1 MKSGDVIKERQS
13 PRREEVVGVD
23 GRVNKNIS
31 KTFYVSFLSSQTD
44 HIFYL
49 EDLLSLDVRWKV
61 QRSFLY
67 LPVSRQGSNLSF
79 KLFFLKKNIFT
90 RLLNVLKKRQ
100 SKATNVFRLQTSYE
114 PVRFERNPDPG
125 APLDQFYLSV
135 SARIS
140 WTFAL
145 VKIYFYLHVFCVND
159 NMPLRAERLACHFKW
174 EGRSRSL
181 ESSSMLNQYES
192 WIVLFVFFCF
202 VSFFSFFG
210 YLSFSL

>member
-1 MKSGDVIKERQS
+1 MLQESDKRFGETVLHRKAAGSVISNHTYIYVKVTAPSSSRSKNNKSKRMKSGDVIKERQS

-61 QRSFLY
+61 LRSFLY

-79 KLFFLKKNIFT
+79 KLFFFKKNIFT

-100 SKATNVFRLQTSYE
+100 SIATNVFRLQTSYE
-114 PVRFERNPDPG
+114 PVRFERTPTRE
-125 APLDQFYLSV
+125 LHWTSFISV
-135 SARIS
+135 SQ
-140 WTFAL
+140 
-145 VKIYFYLHVFCVND
+145 
-159 NMPLRAERLACHFKW
+159 P
-174 EGRSRSL
+174 
-181 ESSSMLNQYES
+181 ESPEHLP
-192 WIVLFVFFCF
+192 
-202 VSFFSFFG
+202 
-210 YLSFSL
+210 